1 MRSGIVLVFLL
12 VIVCLQDYHIV
23 FAGAPGQRQLRGD
36 YGGLRDQ
43 GPLGVPGLES
53 KLPFCPVDK
62 NTADFL
68 SKIRKPSVSIK
79 IDGIKTQQESIGL
92 RKQRRIVKRA
102 MSSFPIPNC
111 HHAALNS
118 DEGIYHE
125 NVYDCC
131 GECRGKFT
139 LCLISSHPVTF
150 IPTSILCSSKAIHCV
165 NKCLCNN
172 NEKVK
177 PEKETGVTAGRPG
190 QKGAQGRP
198 GPGEPGPDKLQSGCS
213 EVKSSSVR
221 CIKRSCIPI

>member
-102 MSSFPIPNC
+102 MVGFIN
-111 HHAALNS
+111 
-118 DEGIYHE
+118 IY
-125 NVYDCC
+125 YL
-131 GECRGKFT
+131 F
-139 LCLISSHPVTF
+139 L
-150 IPTSILCSSKAIHCV
+150 
-165 NKCLCNN
+165 
-172 NEKVK
+172 VK
-177 PEKETGVTAGRPG
+177 Y
-190 QKGAQGRP
+190 
-198 GPGEPGPDKLQSGCS
+198 L
-213 EVKSSSVR
+213 
-221 CIKRSCIPI
+221 